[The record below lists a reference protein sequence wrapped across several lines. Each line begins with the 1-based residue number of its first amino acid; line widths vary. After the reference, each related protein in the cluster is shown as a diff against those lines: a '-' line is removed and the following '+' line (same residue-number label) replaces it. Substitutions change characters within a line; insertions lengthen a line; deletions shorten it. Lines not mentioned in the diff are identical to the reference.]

1 MNVASVLSGC
11 YITIKGFEC
20 FKQHKT
26 YVVADIFPHF
36 SMEGYKKFN
45 MFLMLQTVIL
55 YVANFFRCCNRIF
68 VLPTTVRVA
77 GAWNGRPD
85 ASNFILQNTLLT
97 YIDAPQSHSF
107 YFSTCKL
114 SMSSFTK
121 IIYYVSSRFSM
132 AKFMEN
138 QLFKLSIKFQMNM
151 FSIVCKKYHVITLLF
166 LL

>member
-77 GAWNGRPD
+77 GAWNGHR
-85 ASNFILQNTLLT
+85 TLAT
-97 YIDAPQSHSF
+97 SF
-107 YFSTCKL
+107 F
-114 SMSSFTK
+114 K
-121 IIYYVSSRFSM
+121 IPCSPI
-132 AKFMEN
+132 
-138 QLFKLSIKFQMNM
+138 
-151 FSIVCKKYHVITLLF
+151 
-166 LL
+166 